1 MGATLGRVR
10 GPSREVRLLGDP
22 VMPPAVPWLEHEAA
36 CAEDLGVP
44 VWSGL
49 SAVPAAPWQ
58 PVCPV
63 IPTVYLVTLEG
74 TQ

>member
-36 CAEDLGVP
+36 CAEDLGSL
-44 VWSGL
+44 SGL
-49 SAVPAAPWQ
+49 ASLLSQQ
-58 PVCPV
+58 PLGSLCA
-63 IPTVYLVTLEG
+63 L
-74 TQ
+74 